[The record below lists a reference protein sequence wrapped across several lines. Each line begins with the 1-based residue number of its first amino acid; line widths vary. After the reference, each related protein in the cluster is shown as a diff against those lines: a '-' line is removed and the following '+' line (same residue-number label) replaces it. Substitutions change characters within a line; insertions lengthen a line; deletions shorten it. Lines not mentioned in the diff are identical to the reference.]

1 MVDRWELIAALI
13 RAQGEVTIS
22 ELHKQFPNVSEMTLR
37 RDLEH
42 LEKSG
47 KIIRVYGGAK
57 SLEAIIGLTE
67 ERYAQRS
74 LERVEQKNLI
84 ASKAVSLLKPDTSVF
99 IDSGTTTTAFAR
111 ALPDLNLR
119 IITSGLTCALELA
132 RLQDSEVEVIGG
144 TFNKHSLSTAGCRAI
159 EQLQN
164 VNFDIGFLG
173 ATGLDVER
181 GFTTGLSEDCELKRA
196 AIKRCAQVVLLVD
209 SSKLGKVH
217 AYTFARLEDV
227 DYMVTDG
234 ELPAEILTEIKRKGV
249 DVL

>member
-1 MVDRWELIAALI
+1 MVDRRELIAALI

-67 ERYAQRS
+67 ERYGQRT
-74 LERVEQKNLI
+74 LERVEQKNLM

-132 RLQDSEVEVIGG
+132 RRRIRS
-144 TFNKHSLSTAGCRAI
+144 
-159 EQLQN
+159 
-164 VNFDIGFLG
+164 
-173 ATGLDVER
+173 R
-181 GFTTGLSEDCELKRA
+181 GYWRH
-196 AIKRCAQVVLLVD
+196 V
-209 SSKLGKVH
+209 
-217 AYTFARLEDV
+217 
-227 DYMVTDG
+227 
-234 ELPAEILTEIKRKGV
+234 
-249 DVL
+249 